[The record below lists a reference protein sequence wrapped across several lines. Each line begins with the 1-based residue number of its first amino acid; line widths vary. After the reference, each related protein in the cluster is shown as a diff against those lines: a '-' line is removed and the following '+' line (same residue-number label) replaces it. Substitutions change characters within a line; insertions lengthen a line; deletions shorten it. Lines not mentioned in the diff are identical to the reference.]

1 MKVLN
6 RKARYNYQILE
17 KYEAGIALIGAEVK
31 AIRAGNI
38 SINQAYAK
46 EVNGEI
52 YLVNANISVPGKKE
66 YNPTRSRKLLLH
78 KSEIVS
84 IITKIKAKK
93 LTLVPTKVY
102 TRGRLIKAEIALAKS
117 KRKYQKKELLKRRSI
132 ERDVERELKDI

>member
-6 RKARYNYQILE
+6 KKARYDYLILE
-17 KYEAGIALIGAEVK
+17 KYEAGIALLGGEVK

-52 YLVNANISVPGKKE
+52 YLVNANISVPGKKD

-78 KSEIVS
+78 KREIVS

-117 KRKYQKKELLKRRSI
+117 KRKYQKKELLKRRAI
-132 ERDVERELKDI
+132 ERDVERELKEG